1 MKHRKNNIGLSR
13 FIFITLKKF
22 RNTKI
27 FEKFFSGK
35 IVLAAHS
42 DGGPLLSFEG
52 RHAGE
57 LAEVGQLV
65 VEEDPAFDARLR
77 DDGDAAAAAGAAVAV
92 DGQGDTLLHLNK
104 KIRAQHWQVL

>member
-1 MKHRKNNIGLSR
+1 MG
-13 FIFITLKKF
+13 
-22 RNTKI
+22 
-27 FEKFFSGK
+27 
-35 IVLAAHS
+35 AHS

-77 DDGDAAAAAGAAVAV
+77 DDGDAAAAAGAAGAV

-104 KIRAQHWQVL
+104 KEFGLNIGRSFKRF